1 MKKFL
6 KWTAYAVIVL
16 VLIAIA
22 GVSYITLALP
32 NVGQPE
38 AIKVDATPQRIARG
52 KYLANNV
59 TVCLDCHS
67 TRSWDKFAGP
77 SDSTISGAGGE
88 KFDASAGFPGT
99 VYSPN
104 ITPLNLSGWTD
115 GEIFR
120 AMTTGVKKDGSAIFP
135 IMPWPYYAKMDR
147 EDLYSIIAYI
157 RTLKPSG
164 KNYPGHQLDFP
175 LNVIVHTM
183 PRKAALGNIPNPAD
197 TVKYG
202 AYLLNAAA
210 CKECHTQSDKGK
222 LNEAMAFA
230 GGQGYIVPGGSKVF
244 SANITPDKET
254 GIGSWTKE
262 QFVSRFTQFANG
274 KIQPTPVKPGEFQ
287 TIMPWWRYGSMKV
300 SDLEAIYAYLKTIK
314 PISNHVVKFENNIK
328 SSAN

>member
-6 KWTAYAVIVL
+6 KWAAYVVIAL
-16 VLIAIA
+16 VLIIVA
-22 GVSYITLALP
+22 GISYITLALP

-38 AIKVDATPQRIARG
+38 AIKIDATPQRIARG

-59 TVCLDCHS
+59 TLCMDCHS
-67 TRSWDKFAGP
+67 ARSWDKFAGP
-77 SDSTISGAGGE
+77 SDSAVLGAGGE

-104 ITPLNLSGWTD
+104 ITPLNLSGWSD

-147 EDLYSIIAYI
+147 EDLYSIIAYM
-157 RTLKPSG
+157 RTLKATG
-164 KNYPGHQLDFP
+164 KNYPAHKLDFP
-175 LNVIVHTM
+175 LNIIVHTM
-183 PRKAALGNIPNPAD
+183 PQKATLGSIPSQAD
-197 TVKYG
+197 TVNYG

-230 GGQGYIVPGGSKVF
+230 GGQGYVVPGGVKVF

-262 QFVSRFTQFANG
+262 QFLSRFTQYADG
-274 KIQPTPVKPGEFQ
+274 TAKPTQVKPGEFQ
-287 TIMPWWRYGSMKV
+287 TIMPWWRYGAMKV

-314 PISNHVVKFENNIK
+314 PISNRVVKFENNIK
-328 SSAN
+328 STAN